1 MALEETREMREKEGT
16 WEAGEMGD
24 DYPPARVYFGIT
36 FRIRRTCLGKEHCK
50 DMTMDM
56 VRTTCRHK
64 ECDIA

>member
-1 MALEETREMREKEGT
+1 MEETWEM
-16 WEAGEMGD
+16 GEMGD

-36 FRIRRTCLGKEHCK
+36 FGGLAWMGGEGVVQGH
-50 DMTMDM
+50 DM